1 MKRQLKTHKLRNHYS
16 LYNLC
21 AKSKKT
27 AYNMIWHC
35 TLQVSNL
42 LFPCHCDSAQPLPC
56 EALHTADFRGWAA
69 EGAGEFQ
76 WSRQTSRV
84 RQGTC
89 FFWCRG
95 CSNVSCR
102 QAHERISRI
111 LEIVKGE
118 KMPSTK
124 TGKKQEPSSFVWMR
138 CTCLWFVCRNMFCV
152 RYHNW
157 FGISRRFLHFLC
169 APVYFSETIFW

>member
-1 MKRQLKTHKLRNHYS
+1 
-16 LYNLC
+16 
-21 AKSKKT
+21 
-27 AYNMIWHC
+27 MIWHC